1 MKIKKERLLL
11 IAGFVWS
18 IAGGNILF
26 IGLNTYAEYISIR
39 NGALTLIVFFLFWLL
54 VFKKLTRKHTK
65 RIREYPD
72 EKQFFWLF
80 FDKKSFIIMFF
91 MMTFG
96 IVIRTQH
103 LLPNQ
108 FITVFYTGLGT
119 ALLLAGIIFLKNYIR
134 EQRSLKG

>member
-54 VFKKLTRKHTK
+54 VLKKT
-65 RIREYPD
+65 
-72 EKQFFWLF
+72 
-80 FDKKSFIIMFF
+80 DKKTHEM
-91 MMTFG
+91 
-96 IVIRTQH
+96 
-103 LLPNQ
+103 N
-108 FITVFYTGLGT
+108 
-119 ALLLAGIIFLKNYIR
+119 
-134 EQRSLKG
+134 

>member
-108 FITVFYTGLGT
+108 FIAVFYTGLGT
-119 ALLLAGIIFLKNYIR
+119 ALLLAGIIFFKNYIR

>member
-108 FITVFYTGLGT
+108 FIAVFYTGLGT

>member
-80 FDKKSFIIMFF
+80 FDKKSFLIMFF

-108 FITVFYTGLGT
+108 FIAVFYTGLGT
-119 ALLLAGIIFLKNYIR
+119 ALLLAGIIFFKNYIR